1 MISNYIRE
9 LEKIKL
15 LTLEEEQ
22 LLWTSY
28 KTEGNLESRGKIIEH
43 YQPLVFK
50 EAMRYRHLCEDAMD
64 LVQEGLVGLIEAA
77 ERFDPGR
84 EVSFS
89 LFSIHR
95 IRGRILDFLRKEGK
109 KDSLITDSF
118 DEDISWWETMPMEE
132 SSLEKRVEDTIL
144 YDIINEALGRLPQK
158 EQLVME
164 QFYYADRPIKS
175 IAKELDISESY
186 ISRLQRQGVKRLR
199 GMLSRVRKEWKE

>member
-64 LVQEGLVGLIEAA
+64 LVQEGMVGLIEAA

-109 KDSLITDSF
+109 KDSLITGSF

>member
-109 KDSLITDSF
+109 KDSLITGSF

>member
-109 KDSLITDSF
+109 KDSLITGSF
-118 DEDISWWETMPMEE
+118 DEDISWWETMPMEG

>member
-28 KTEGNLESRGKIIEH
+28 KAAGNLESRGKIIEH

-118 DEDISWWETMPMEE
+118 DEDISWWETMPMEG

-199 GMLSRVRKEWKE
+199 SMLSRVRKEWKE